1 MIRAPAR
8 PRLRW
13 MPTRLSLDVALGG
26 TPVPNLNKW
35 SQRTSEAI
43 EGDRKSIPL
52 DLGGVEGG
60 KATYGLAHM
69 VGSKG
74 LLWAE

>member
-1 MIRAPAR
+1 MVFETIACPQ
-8 PRLRW
+8 PW
-13 MPTRLSLDVALGG
+13 I
-26 TPVPNLNKW
+26 W
-35 SQRTSEAI
+35 
-43 EGDRKSIPL
+43 
-52 DLGGVEGG
+52 VEGG